1 MAILP
6 IEPLSEQAKLRLL
19 GIWLG
24 AAALLIIVYE
34 VAHIE
39 GAFSQASWALSNVFK
54 NILTVHFGLAVFVLF
69 RHLSQIPSSLHFIEL
84 IQKVISNGLFVFL
97 LALIIKTIVFLSGTS
112 GPPALIK
119 LVLGALFYLV
129 VVFYLV
135 SSFFIW
141 KRLIL
146 YQNTKLLNKVWQFF
160 EALVL
165 AAILFQLAD
174 LHFYDNVFLIA
185 FGIIASLALLL
196 SFNLRWVAYLNL
208 RQKGQSLLLI
218 VVLLGFIAFFYS
230 EITTLSQSR
239 VYRTI
244 DLSGNLWLLSLF
256 VFFAAYGLIALLV
269 VAFNLPTS
277 SVFEQKFEDL
287 LQYQRMNEIIELGQ
301 NEEEICRALLEG
313 SHNSTG
319 ADAAWMDIF
328 SETDAG
334 VHTFVESIQLNTI
347 ASIKQILFDPALQYP
362 VDKHY
367 FGNIQLNKLAK
378 GRNTH
383 GFKSALVVPLRTTKS
398 DLGIMVLLKEVSE
411 GFEKEM
417 VNLVRSFTVSGAQSI
432 QNTRLLKEEKEK
444 ERLQTQMEMA
454 REVQKGLIPFT
465 YFENDVFQIAA
476 HYQSAHEIGGDYFD
490 ARILDHHLA
499 LVIGDVSGKGAS
511 AAINMAQMKGV
522 FQSLILTNPDPV
534 EFISFANEA
543 MLHCLKERSFITLL
557 YLSLDFPT
565 NRLQWVRAGH
575 CPALYFR
582 GTTGEST
589 YLHSKGLALGI
600 LPSGRYEQHTE
611 KYEIQLNE
619 GDYLM
624 LFTDGIV
631 EARSASG
638 EEYGYDRIQ
647 SFVANHAHLPVRELC
662 NTFLEEVRT
671 FTQDTWDDDYA
682 LVLIQIQKQ

>member
-1 MAILP
+1 MNFLP
-6 IEPLSEQAKLRLL
+6 EEALSEQAKLRLL
-19 GIWLG
+19 WLWVG
-24 AAALLIIVYE
+24 VAALVLVVYE
-34 VAHIE
+34 VAHFE
-39 GAFSQASWALSNVFK
+39 GAFAQTYWALSNATK
-54 NILTVHFGLAVFVLF
+54 NTLTAHFGLAVFVLF
-69 RHLSQIPSSLHFIEL
+69 RHLSHLPSSLNFIEL

-97 LALIIKTIVFLSGTS
+97 LALIIKTVLFLAGTS
-112 GPPALIK
+112 GPPQAIVV
-119 LVLGALFYLV
+119 VLGLLFYLV
-129 VVFYLV
+129 VVVYLA
-135 SSFFIW
+135 SSFFVW

-146 YQNTKLLNKVWQFF
+146 YQKSKLLDKVWQFF
-160 EALVL
+160 EMVVL
-165 AAILFQLAD
+165 LAILFQLAD
-174 LHFYDNVFLIA
+174 LHFYDNVFLFS
-185 FGIIASLALLL
+185 FGFISSLALLL

-218 VVLLGFIAFFYS
+218 VLSMAFLAFFYT
-230 EITTLSQSR
+230 ELGTLSQSR
-239 VYRTI
+239 VYRAI

-256 VFFAAYGLIALLV
+256 VFFASYGLISLLV

-301 NEEEICRALLEG
+301 NEEEICRALLDG
-313 SHNSTG
+313 SQNSTG

-328 SETDAG
+328 SESDAG
-334 VHTFVESIQLNTI
+334 VHTFLQNIQQHTI
-347 ASIKQILFDPALQYP
+347 ASIKQILFDPAHQYP

-367 FGNIQLNKLAK
+367 FENIQLRKLSK
-378 GRNTH
+378 GRNTS
-383 GFKSALVVPLRTTKS
+383 GFQSALVVPLRTNKS

-454 REVQKGLIPFT
+454 REVQKGLIPFS
-465 YFENDVFQIAA
+465 YFENDIFQIAA

-522 FQSLILTNPDPV
+522 FQSLILTEPDPV

-543 MLHCLKERSFITLL
+543 MLHCLKDRSFITLL
-557 YLSLDFPT
+557 YLSLDLPT
-565 NRLQWVRAGH
+565 RRLQWVRAGH
-575 CPALYFR
+575 CPALHFR
-582 GTTGEST
+582 SVTGEST
-589 YLHSKGLALGI
+589 FLHSKGLALGI
-600 LPSGRYEQHTE
+600 LPAGKYEQHSE
-611 KYEIQLNE
+611 AAEIELNE
-619 GDYLM
+619 GDYVM

-631 EARSASG
+631 EARSITG

-647 SFVANHAHLPVRELC
+647 AFVAKHAHLQVRELC
-662 NTFLEEVRT
+662 NAFLEEVRT
-671 FTQDTWDDDYA
+671 FTQDAWQDDYA
-682 LVLIQIQKQ
+682 LVLLQIQKH